1 MKDIFSDKN
10 EYEMN
15 QLDRLYRVSIS
26 HLPYGSKRDNGG
38 GLPSQLLNYLVGLV
52 FISLQIKGI
61 GQEKTM
67 FARFGISD
75 LDLRDKVETFLLPN
89 ATIEVER
96 FGNFLSGATGV
107 DYIGLLADDSRW
119 RYEVGLF
126 YNSTTLV
133 GNPQFKVKY
142 TQTQGAIDTTL
153 YLRTDFKYAN
163 AKLGFGY
170 RISAPDKSFI
180 FTPMVG
186 MDMEYGSITLVT
198 DVIDFVVDENGGLKP
213 RNIRLDGTLL
223 LGLYTRFHMGFSFG
237 KDGRYFFLLS
247 PGFKYTF
254 KLQDDLESDKF
265 NASSSGKL
273 AIEFTSGLGIS
284 FN

>member
-1 MKDIFSDKN
+1 MQQADLVD
-10 EYEMN
+10 
-15 QLDRLYRVSIS
+15 SIHPGRPLTRRILTS
-26 HLPYGSKRDNGG
+26 TITVLATFTSFTRT
-38 GLPSQLLNYLVGLV
+38 SA
-52 FISLQIKGI
+52 
-61 GQEKTM
+61 QEKTM

-75 LDLRDKVETFLLPN
+75 LDLRDKVETFLIPD
-89 ATIEVER
+89 ATLEVER
-96 FGNFLSGATGV
+96 FGNFLSSASGV
-107 DYIGLLADDSRW
+107 DFIGVVTDDSPW

-126 YNSTTLV
+126 YSSSTLV

-142 TQTQGAIDTTL
+142 TQTVGFIDTTL
-153 YLRTDFKYAN
+153 YLNTDLEYVD

-170 RISAPDKSFI
+170 RVTSPSKSFI

-198 DVIDFVVDENGGLKP
+198 DVIDFIVDEGGGLKP
-213 RNIRLDGTLL
+213 RNISLDATLL
-223 LGLYTRFHMGFSFG
+223 IGIYTRMHMGFSFG
-237 KDGRYFFLLS
+237 KEGRYCFLIS

-254 KLQDDLESDKF
+254 KLQDDLENDAI

-273 AIEFTSGLGIS
+273 AIEFTSGFGIS